1 MAKIKIKV
9 SVNNEVNTYNSIYDE
24 ELNILKYIEKDDLN
38 TMMIVDLNKK
48 EIVRENKDLKMIL
61 TFHTNEYKIT
71 NCKFKDLQNE
81 VVFDTK
87 TKKLELTKNR
97 FYVLYDLIQNEE
109 IVNTVE
115 YEITTLEGEFV

>member
-24 ELNILKYIEKDDLN
+24 ELNILKYIEKDDQN
-38 TMMIVDLNKK
+38 TMMIVDLHKK
-48 EIVRENKDLKMIL
+48 EIMRENKDLKMIL
-61 TFHTNEYKIT
+61 TFDTNEYKIT
-71 NCKFKDLQNE
+71 NCKFKDLQKE